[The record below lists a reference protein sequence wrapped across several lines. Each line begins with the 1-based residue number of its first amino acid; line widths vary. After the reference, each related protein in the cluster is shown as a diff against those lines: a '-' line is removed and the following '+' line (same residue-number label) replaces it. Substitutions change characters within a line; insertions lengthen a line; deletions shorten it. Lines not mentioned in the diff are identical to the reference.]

1 MWLEKIIETKKAK
14 NITSKMMSE
23 KTQIPVET
31 ITRILHGKT
40 EFPRIDTVL
49 ELGASVGL
57 TPWEL
62 FSETTSII
70 GDKTEVDRL
79 NTELALAQAEIAV
92 LKDKVSALEAENKI
106 LNIKLEYEEKLV
118 AVHNYY
124 NNLKPKD

>member
-1 MWLEKIIETKKAK
+1 MWLEKIIETKKSK

-62 FSETTSII
+62 FAESTFII
-70 GDKTEVDRL
+70 GDKAEVDRL
-79 NTELALAQAEIAV
+79 NTELAIAQAEIAV
-92 LKDKVSALEAENKI
+92 LKDKVAVLSNENDI
-106 LNIKLEYEEKLV
+106 LKLKLEHKEEIISL
-118 AVHNYY
+118 HNYY
-124 NNLKPKD
+124 NKLKSNE

>member
-62 FSETTSII
+62 FAETNFIV
-70 GDKTEVDRL
+70 GDQTEVDRL

-92 LKDKVSALEAENKI
+92 LKDKVSALESENKI

-124 NNLKPKD
+124 NKLKSNE

>member
-14 NITSKMMSE
+14 NISTKMMSE
-23 KTQIPVET
+23 KTLIPAET

-62 FSETTSII
+62 FAETTSII
-70 GDKTEVDRL
+70 GDKAEVDRL
-79 NTELALAQAEIAV
+79 NTELALAQAEIAI
-92 LKDKVSALEAENKI
+92 LKEKVTALEGENKL
-106 LNIKLEYEEKLV
+106 LNIKLEYAEKLV
-118 AVHNYY
+118 AVHDYY
-124 NNLKPKD
+124 NKLKSNE

>member
-14 NITSKMMSE
+14 NITTKTMSE

-62 FSETTSII
+62 FAESTFII
-70 GDKTEVDRL
+70 GDKAEVDRL
-79 NTELALAQAEIAV
+79 NTELAIAQAEIAV
-92 LKDKVSALEAENKI
+92 LKDKVTALEGENKI
-106 LNIKLEYEEKLV
+106 LSIKLEYEEKLV

-124 NNLKPKD
+124 NKLKSNE

>member
-14 NITSKMMSE
+14 SISTKMMSE

-62 FSETTSII
+62 FAETPFII
-70 GDKTEVDRL
+70 GNQTEVDRL
-79 NTELALAQAEIAV
+79 NTELALAQADIAV
-92 LKDKVSALEAENKI
+92 LRDKVSALESENKI
-106 LNIKLEYEEKLV
+106 LCIKLEYEEKLN

-124 NNLKPKD
+124 NNLKSNN

>member
-14 NITSKMMSE
+14 NITTKMMSE

-62 FSETTSII
+62 FAESTFII
-70 GDKTEVDRL
+70 GDKAEVDRL

-92 LKDKVSALEAENKI
+92 LKDKISALEGENKI
-106 LNIKLEYEEKLV
+106 LSIKLEYEEKLV

-124 NNLKPKD
+124 NKLKSNE

>member
-14 NITSKMMSE
+14 NITTKMMSE

-62 FSETTSII
+62 FAETTFII
-70 GDKTEVDRL
+70 GDKAEVDRL

-92 LKDKVSALEAENKI
+92 LKDKISALEGENKI
-106 LNIKLEYEEKLV
+106 LSIKLEYEEKLV

-124 NNLKPKD
+124 NKLKSNE

>member
-14 NITSKMMSE
+14 NISTKMMSE
-23 KTQIPVET
+23 KTLIPVET

-62 FSETTSII
+62 FAETTSII
-70 GDKTEVDRL
+70 GDKAEVDRL
-79 NTELALAQAEIAV
+79 NTELALAQAEIAI
-92 LKDKVSALEAENKI
+92 LKEKVTALEGENKI
-106 LNIKLEYEEKLV
+106 LNIKLEYAEKLV
-118 AVHNYY
+118 AVHDYY
-124 NNLKPKD
+124 NKLKSNE